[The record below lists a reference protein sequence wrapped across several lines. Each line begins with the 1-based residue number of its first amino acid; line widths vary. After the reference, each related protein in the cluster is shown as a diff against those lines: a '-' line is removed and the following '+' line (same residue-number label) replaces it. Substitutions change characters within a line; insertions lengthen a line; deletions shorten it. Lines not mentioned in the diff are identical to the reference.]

1 MHQRVVEAGGGL
13 TVTITQPAA
22 QASPPDPLSRLATA
36 LGSLQE
42 APGSRTAVA
51 AARNALEQVAADPS
65 SLSSSIE
72 GGYSSRSG
80 LHSSEGGHSSSSTVT
95 PEELAGVIS
104 SRLTSAAGLV
114 ALARAC
120 YGREEVA
127 PPLAAALAAVLAGAA
142 GALSPQQ
149 LHAVLRLM
157 AAHPAQHTGRGLR
170 ALAEALVG
178 QGEALSPLAL
188 SESVQLLQA
197 MGFDDAWGLYL
208 ITKEAA
214 RRLGEFTPGDL
225 VGLVRAMAD
234 MAVGD
239 ADLAAEVAEVVAAGA
254 AEGRYTPEQ
263 LEEVQEAL
271 GRMGLAEGA

>member
-1 MHQRVVEAGGGL
+1 MHQHVVEGGGGL

-22 QASPPDPLSRLATA
+22 QAAPADPLSRLAAA
-36 LGSLQE
+36 LGALQA
-42 APGSRTAVA
+42 APSSRTAVA
-51 AARNALEQVAADPS
+51 AARNALERLAASDSTS
-65 SLSSSIE
+65 STSSS
-72 GGYSSRSG
+72 S
-80 LHSSEGGHSSSSTVT
+80 SSEGRLDGGNPT
-95 PEELAGVIS
+95 PDELAGLIS
-104 SRLTSAAGLV
+104 SRLTSPAGLV

-127 PPLAAALAAVLAGAA
+127 PGLAAALAAVLAGAA
-142 GALSPQQ
+142 GSLSPEQ

-170 ALAEALVG
+170 ALAEALVD

-214 RRLGEFTPGDL
+214 QRLWEFTPGDL

-239 ADLAAEVAEVVAAGA
+239 ASLAAEVAEVVAAGA
-254 AEGRYTPEQ
+254 AEGRYTPELLQ
-263 LEEVQEAL
+263 EVQEAL
-271 GRMGLAEGA
+271 GRMGLVEGA